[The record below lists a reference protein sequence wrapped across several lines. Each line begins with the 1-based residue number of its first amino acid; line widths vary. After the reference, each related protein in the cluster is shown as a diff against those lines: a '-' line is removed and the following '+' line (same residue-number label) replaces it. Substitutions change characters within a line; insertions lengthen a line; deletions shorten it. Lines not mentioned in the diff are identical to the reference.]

1 MKKKVILYTSIPKNE
16 LDRLREHFDVTVFNQ
31 LNDANR
37 AEFNAALVEAHGII
51 GSGVVM
57 SDELL
62 DTAPYLKAVST
73 ISVGIDQFGFEYLS
87 QRKIALMHTPGVLN
101 ETVADTV
108 ILLALGTA
116 RRAVEVSNMVR
127 EGGWDRNLPAE
138 YFGVDLHH
146 KKMGIVGMGRIGYAV
161 AKRAH
166 LGFGMSICYHNRSA
180 NLEAERDFAAQ
191 RLELNE
197 LLSTC
202 DFVVALVPLSAAT
215 EKMFGKE
222 QFELMKSSAIFVNA
236 ARGKVVDESALIEA
250 LKNKTI
256 RAAGLDVFEVEPLP
270 ASSPLNKLDNA
281 LLLPHIGS
289 ATTETRYKMVQCAV
303 DNIIA
308 ALNGDYS
315 ANCANKAQIES

>member
-1 MKKKVILYTSIPKNE
+1 MKKKVIVYKSIPEKE
-16 LDRLREHFDVTVFNQ
+16 LNRLNEHFDVTVFNE
-31 LNDANR
+31 LNDTNR
-37 AEFNAALVEAHGII
+37 VEFNTALTTAHGII
-51 GSGVVM
+51 GSSVM
-57 SDELL
+57 MPNELL
-62 DTAPYLKAVST
+62 DTAPHLQAVST
-73 ISVGIDQFGFEYLS
+73 ISVGIDQFGFDYLS

-127 EGGWDRNLPAE
+127 EGSWDRNLPAE

-166 LGFGMSICYHNRSA
+166 MGFGMSICYHNRSA

-202 DFVVALVPLSAAT
+202 DFVVVLVPLSAAT

-222 QFELMKSSAIFVNA
+222 QFERMKSSAIFVNA
-236 ARGKVVDESALIEA
+236 ARGKVVDEHALIAA

-270 ASSPLNKLDNA
+270 ASSPLNQLDNA
-281 LLLPHIGS
+281 FLLPHIGS
-289 ATTETRYKMVQCAV
+289 ATTETRYNMVQCAV
-303 DNIIA
+303 NNLIA

-315 ANCANKAQIES
+315 QNCANRAEIEN